1 MPELRQNIVTKE
13 WVIIASERAKR
24 PNAFVEP
31 EHSLFTHEHEA
42 HDPNCPFCPGNEE
55 VDLEVDR
62 MPKDGAWQTRT
73 VRNKFPAL
81 AEVGE
86 LKRTNE
92 GVRRRI
98 AGVGYHDVVVEHPHH
113 NMTIAMMKVDEIQ
126 LVLEAFQRRGKEIIK
141 DPRIEHIT
149 YFKNHGV
156 RAGASLLHP
165 HSQIIALPV
174 VPSNVRRRVEES
186 RRYFDDM
193 GDDVFRKM
201 LEDELASGERMVV
214 ESDHFAVFVLYA
226 ALSPFHIWIVPKQQR
241 DSFLDIEF
249 HELRDLAGVLRNVL
263 HRIYRGLHDPSYNM
277 IIRSGPVKETSN
289 LFFHWY
295 ISLVP
300 RVNRMAGFEMGSG
313 MHINSLKPED
323 AADFLRSCPAPPP
336 ETR

>member
-1 MPELRQNIVTKE
+1 MSELRQNIVTKE

-24 PNAFVEP
+24 PNAFAEP
-31 EHSLFTHEHEA
+31 EQATLTH
-42 HDPNCPFCPGNEE
+42 DYQPYDSSCPFCPGNEE
-55 VDLEVDR
+55 LDLEVDR
-62 MPKDGAWQTRT
+62 MPREGAWKTRV
-73 VRNKFPAL
+73 VRNRFPAL
-81 AEVGE
+81 AEEGE
-86 LKRTNE
+86 LKRTNQ
-92 GVRRRI
+92 GVRRRM
-98 AGVGYHDVVVEHPHH
+98 AGVGYHDVVIEHPRH
-113 NMTIAMMKVDEIQ
+113 NMTMALMEIDEVQ
-126 LVLEAFQRRGKEIIK
+126 LVLETFQRRGKEISK

-149 YFKNHGV
+149 YFKNHGA
-156 RAGASLLHP
+156 RAGASIQHP

-201 LEDELASGERMVV
+201 LEDELASGERMIV

-226 ALSPFHIWIVPKQQR
+226 ALSPFHVWIVPKQQR
-241 DSFLDIEF
+241 DSFLDVEF
-249 HELRDLAGVLRNVL
+249 HELLDLAGVLRNIL
-263 HRIYRGLHDPSYNM
+263 HRIYQGLRDPAYNM

-295 ISLVP
+295 ISLIL

-323 AADFLRSCPAPPP
+323 AAAFLRNFPAP
-336 ETR
+336 